1 MSPRLSKE
9 PAASC
14 SLRLPLRV
22 VKLSVRPRLLLLQEL
37 LHPVGHRLP
46 VVEVRQDEGIAEA
59 ISTEPAL
66 IQYLPGGE
74 GATTG
79 VPGQA
84 EQPHALLCR
93 GCVCPHVAV
102 DVSGQRTA
110 EVGLCRQR

>member
-1 MSPRLSKE
+1 MSSRLSKE
-9 PAASC
+9 PAARC
-14 SLRLPLRV
+14 SLRLALRV
-22 VKLSVRPRLLLLQEL
+22 VKLSVQSQQRQPTEPPTPATTLLPSARPRLLLLQEL

-59 ISTEPAL
+59 IATEPAL

-84 EQPHALLCR
+84 EQ
-93 GCVCPHVAV
+93 
-102 DVSGQRTA
+102 
-110 EVGLCRQR
+110 